1 MKFKS
6 ILLSSLLA
14 LGCTAASAQEAKTVN
29 VFNPHGYLQVQ
40 IGGQETLGEIGFGDL
55 LSPNVQI
62 GYGYNFNKVVGARI
76 SVNAWQSKAGQ
87 EFLGQTYKWKWNYA
101 APMVDATFN
110 LSNLFCG
117 FNPNRVVNVSVF
129 AGIGANIAWGNK
141 EAATAQSNMN
151 AAYNNLLNQE
161 YNKYVN
167 ENVYDNPLFP
177 KDLLE
182 ALKKDPKFNANLP
195 YGPNLVADA
204 YKNAKSDPAL
214 SYLWDDTKVRLTG
227 RVGANVDFRVS
238 ERVSLGL
245 EVSANTLNDRY
256 NSKKAGNSDWYFNA
270 LVGAKFTLGKS
281 YTTKTVPAPKPV
293 EKIIERIIEK
303 PVVAPA
309 PKTEAKQEA
318 VEENF
323 RRDIFFPI
331 GNSNI
336 AKSQTTKIAEIVD
349 FMKENPDA
357 KITLTGYAD
366 KGTGSES
373 FNDKIAAR
381 RAQTVYNTL
390 AAKGVAKNRM
400 IKKSE
405 GSRVQPFEEND
416 MNRVTICI
424 AK

>member
-55 LSPNVQI
+55 LSPNVQV
-62 GYGYNFNKVVGARI
+62 GYGYNFNKVVGARV
-76 SVNAWQSKAGQ
+76 SLNAWQSKAGQ
-87 EFLGQTYKWKWNYA
+87 EFLGQTYKWKWNYV

-117 FNPNRVVNVSVF
+117 FNPNRLVNVGVF
-129 AGIGANIAWGNK
+129 AGIGANIAWDND

-151 AAYNNLLNQE
+151 AAYTNLINSAYGTTTPE
-161 YNKYVN
+161 ANKV
-167 ENVYDNPLFP
+167 
-177 KDLLE
+177 
-182 ALKKDPKFNANLP
+182 
-195 YGPNLVADA
+195 
-204 YKNAKSDPAL
+204 AKSDPAL
-214 SYLWDDTKVRLTG
+214 SYLWDGTKVRLTG

-245 EVSANTLNDRY
+245 EVSANTLNDHY

-303 PVVAPA
+303 PAPAPA
-309 PKTEAKQEA
+309 PKTETKQEA
-318 VEENF
+318 VDENF

-336 AKSQTTKIAEIVD
+336 AKSQTTKIAEIVT

-366 KGTGSES
+366 KGTGSAA

-390 AAKGVAKNRM
+390 AAKGVAKSRM
-400 IKKSE
+400 IKKSM

>member
-1 MKFKS
+1 M
-6 ILLSSLLA
+6 
-14 LGCTAASAQEAKTVN
+14 
-29 VFNPHGYLQVQ
+29 
-40 IGGQETLGEIGFGDL
+40 
-55 LSPNVQI
+55 
-62 GYGYNFNKVVGARI
+62 
-76 SVNAWQSKAGQ
+76 NAWQSKAGQ
-87 EFLGQTYKWKWNYA
+87 EFLGQTYKWKWNYV

-117 FNPNRVVNVSVF
+117 FNPNRLVNVGVF
-129 AGIGANIAWGNK
+129 AGIGANIAWGND

-151 AAYNNLLNQE
+151 AAYTNLINSAYGTTTIPE
-161 YNKYVN
+161 ANKV
-167 ENVYDNPLFP
+167 
-177 KDLLE
+177 
-182 ALKKDPKFNANLP
+182 
-195 YGPNLVADA
+195 
-204 YKNAKSDPAL
+204 AKSDPAL
-214 SYLWDDTKVRLTG
+214 SYLWDGSKVRLTG

-303 PVVAPA
+303 PAPAPA
-309 PKTEAKQEA
+309 PKVESKVA
-318 VEENF
+318 EENF

-336 AKSQTTKIAEIVD
+336 AKSQTTKIAEIVT

-366 KGTGSES
+366 KGTGSAA

-400 IKKSE
+400 IKKSM

>member
-55 LSPNVQI
+55 LSPNVQV
-62 GYGYNFNKVVGARI
+62 GYGYNFNKVVGARV
-76 SVNAWQSKAGQ
+76 SLNAWQSKAGQ
-87 EFLGQTYKWKWNYA
+87 EFLGQTYKWKWNYV

-117 FNPNRVVNVSVF
+117 FNPNRLVNVGVF
-129 AGIGANIAWGNK
+129 AGIGANIAWGND

-151 AAYNNLLNQE
+151 TAYTNLINSAYGTTTPE
-161 YNKYVN
+161 ANKV
-167 ENVYDNPLFP
+167 
-177 KDLLE
+177 
-182 ALKKDPKFNANLP
+182 
-195 YGPNLVADA
+195 
-204 YKNAKSDPAL
+204 AKSDPAL
-214 SYLWDDTKVRLTG
+214 SYLWTGSKVRLTG

-256 NSKKAGNSDWYFNA
+256 NSKKAGNADWYFNA

-303 PVVAPA
+303 PAPAPA
-309 PKTEAKQEA
+309 PKTETKQEA

-336 AKSQTTKIAEIVD
+336 AKSQTTKIAEIVT

-366 KGTGSES
+366 KGTGSAA

-390 AAKGVAKNRM
+390 AAKGVAKSRM
-400 IKKSE
+400 IKKSM

>member
-55 LSPNVQI
+55 LSPNVQV
-62 GYGYNFNKVVGARI
+62 GYGYNFNKVVGARV
-76 SVNAWQSKAGQ
+76 SLNAWQSKAGQ
-87 EFLGQTYKWKWNYA
+87 EFLGQTYKWKWNYV

-117 FNPNRVVNVSVF
+117 FNPNRLVNVGVF
-129 AGIGANIAWGNK
+129 AGIGANIAWGND
-141 EAATAQSNMN
+141 EAATAQSNMKT
-151 AAYNNLLNQE
+151 AYTNLINSAYGTTTPE
-161 YNKYVN
+161 ANKV
-167 ENVYDNPLFP
+167 
-177 KDLLE
+177 
-182 ALKKDPKFNANLP
+182 
-195 YGPNLVADA
+195 
-204 YKNAKSDPAL
+204 AKSDPAL
-214 SYLWDDTKVRLTG
+214 SYLWDGSKVRLTG

-270 LVGAKFTLGKS
+270 LVGAKFTLGKT
-281 YTTKTVPAPKPV
+281 YTTKTIPAPKPV

-303 PVVAPA
+303 PAPAPA
-309 PKTEAKQEA
+309 PKTETKQEA
-318 VEENF
+318 VDENF

-336 AKSQTTKIAEIVD
+336 AKSQTTKIAEIVT

-366 KGTGSES
+366 KGTGSAA

-390 AAKGVAKNRM
+390 AAKGVAKSRM
-400 IKKSE
+400 IKKSM

>member
-1 MKFKS
+1 MKLNKV
-6 ILLSSLLA
+6 LLSGVIA
-14 LGCTAASAQEAKTVN
+14 LSCVSASAQEADKTVN
-29 VFNPHGYLQVQ
+29 VFTPHWYAQAQV
-40 IGGQETLGEIGFGDL
+40 GGQYTLGEIGFGKL
-55 LSPNVQI
+55 LSPNVQVGI
-62 GYGYNFNKVVGARI
+62 GYNFNKVVGARF
-76 SVNAWQSKAGQ
+76 SLNTWQSKAGQ
-87 EFLGQTYKWKWNYA
+87 NVAGNVYKWKWNYV

-110 LSNLFCG
+110 LTNLFCEY
-117 FNPNRVVNVSVF
+117 NPDRLVEVGVF
-129 AGIGANIAWGNK
+129 GGIGANIAWGND
-141 EAATAQSNMN
+141 EAADAQK
-151 AAYNNLLNQE
+151 AILAGAGKNLAEVQAPL
-161 YNKYVN
+161 
-167 ENVYDNPLFP
+167 EN
-177 KDLLE
+177 
-182 ALKKDPKFNANLP
+182 
-195 YGPNLVADA
+195 
-204 YKNAKSDPAL
+204 
-214 SYLWDDTKVRLTG
+214 LWDGTKTRFVA

-238 ERVSLGL
+238 DRVKLGVEL
-245 EVSANTLNDRY
+245 SANTLSDKY
-256 NSKKAGNSDWYFNA
+256 NSKKAGNPDWYFNA

-281 YTTKTVPAPKPV
+281 YTTKTIPAPKPV

-303 PVVAPA
+303 PAPAPA
-309 PKTEAKQEA
+309 PKVESKV

-336 AKSQTTKIAEIVD
+336 AKSQTTKIAEIVT

-366 KGTGSES
+366 KGTGSAA

-390 AAKGVAKNRM
+390 AAKGVAKSRM
-400 IKKSE
+400 IKKSM

>member
-55 LSPNVQI
+55 LSPNVQV
-62 GYGYNFNKVVGARI
+62 GYGYNFNKVVGARV
-76 SVNAWQSKAGQ
+76 SLNAWQSKAGQ
-87 EFLGQTYKWKWNYA
+87 EFLGQTYKWKWNYV

-117 FNPNRVVNVSVF
+117 FNPNRLVNVGVF
-129 AGIGANIAWGNK
+129 AGIGANIAWGND
-141 EAATAQSNMN
+141 EAHTAQSNMN
-151 AAYNNLLNQE
+151 TAYTNLINSAYGTTTPE
-161 YNKYVN
+161 ANK
-167 ENVYDNPLFP
+167 
-177 KDLLE
+177 
-182 ALKKDPKFNANLP
+182 
-195 YGPNLVADA
+195 VA
-204 YKNAKSDPAL
+204 KPDPAL
-214 SYLWDDTKVRLTG
+214 SYLWDGSKVRLTG

-303 PVVAPA
+303 PAPAPA
-309 PKTEAKQEA
+309 PKTETKQEA
-318 VEENF
+318 VDENF

-336 AKSQTTKIAEIVD
+336 AKSQTTKIAEIVT

-366 KGTGSES
+366 KGTGSAA

-390 AAKGVAKNRM
+390 AAKGVAKSRM
-400 IKKSE
+400 IKKSM

>member
-55 LSPNVQI
+55 LSPNVQV
-62 GYGYNFNKVVGARI
+62 GYGYNFNKVVGARV
-76 SVNAWQSKAGQ
+76 SLNAWQSKAGQ
-87 EFLGQTYKWKWNYA
+87 EFLGQTYKWKWNYV

-117 FNPNRVVNVSVF
+117 FNPNRLVNVGVF
-129 AGIGANIAWGNK
+129 AGIGANIAWGND
-141 EAATAQSNMN
+141 EATTAQSNMKT
-151 AAYNNLLNQE
+151 AYTNLINSAYGTTTPE
-161 YNKYVN
+161 ANKV
-167 ENVYDNPLFP
+167 
-177 KDLLE
+177 
-182 ALKKDPKFNANLP
+182 
-195 YGPNLVADA
+195 
-204 YKNAKSDPAL
+204 AKSDPAL
-214 SYLWDDTKVRLTG
+214 SYLWDGSKVRLTG

-256 NSKKAGNSDWYFNA
+256 NSKKAGNADWYFNA
-270 LVGAKFTLGKS
+270 LVGAKFTLGKT

-303 PVVAPA
+303 PAPAPA
-309 PKTEAKQEA
+309 PKTETKQEA

-336 AKSQTTKIAEIVD
+336 AKSQTTKIAEIVT

-366 KGTGSES
+366 KGTGSAA

-400 IKKSE
+400 IKKSM

>member
-55 LSPNVQI
+55 LSPNVQV
-62 GYGYNFNKVVGARI
+62 GYGYNFNKVVGARV
-76 SVNAWQSKAGQ
+76 SLNAWQSKAGQ
-87 EFLGQTYKWKWNYA
+87 EFLGQTYKWKWNYV

-117 FNPNRVVNVSVF
+117 FNPNRLVNVGVF
-129 AGIGANIAWGNK
+129 AGIGANIAWGND

-151 AAYNNLLNQE
+151 TAYTNLINSAYGTGTIPE
-161 YNKYVN
+161 ANKV
-167 ENVYDNPLFP
+167 
-177 KDLLE
+177 
-182 ALKKDPKFNANLP
+182 
-195 YGPNLVADA
+195 
-204 YKNAKSDPAL
+204 AKSDPAL
-214 SYLWDDTKVRLTG
+214 SYLWDGSKVRLTG

-303 PVVAPA
+303 PAPAPA
-309 PKTEAKQEA
+309 PKTETKQEA

-336 AKSQTTKIAEIVD
+336 AKSQTTKIAEIVT

-366 KGTGSES
+366 KGTGSAA

-390 AAKGVAKNRM
+390 AAKGVAKSRM
-400 IKKSE
+400 IKKSM